1 MHKHLLGKLTILFLF
16 IVTFLTG
23 CANNNSSKIT
33 IVGSSALQPL
43 AEQAGNDYR
52 LSHSGS
58 NIVVQGG
65 GSGTGLSQIQAG
77 AVQIG
82 SSDVF
87 ADTQKGIN
95 AHLLKDYLVA
105 VVGVVPI
112 VNKGVGVKNLSI
124 KQLQEIFTGKIT
136 NWQQVGG
143 KKGAI
148 IVINRSKGSGT
159 RATFEDLVLRG
170 KQAVKSQEQ
179 DSNGTVKKIV
189 NSTPG
194 TISYISFPYATDNN
208 IQKLSIDHVYPTNKN
223 IPDNKWKLW
232 SYEHMYT
239 KGKPNKATASFLK
252 YMLSKKVQTGLIPK
266 TGYLSVNQMH
276 VKRDSH
282 NKVTKLGK

>member
-124 KQLQEIFTGKIT
+124 KQLQEIFTGK
-136 NWQQVGG
+136 
-143 KKGAI
+143 
-148 IVINRSKGSGT
+148 
-159 RATFEDLVLRG
+159 
-170 KQAVKSQEQ
+170 
-179 DSNGTVKKIV
+179 
-189 NSTPG
+189 
-194 TISYISFPYATDNN
+194 
-208 IQKLSIDHVYPTNKN
+208 
-223 IPDNKWKLW
+223 
-232 SYEHMYT
+232 
-239 KGKPNKATASFLK
+239 
-252 YMLSKKVQTGLIPK
+252 
-266 TGYLSVNQMH
+266 
-276 VKRDSH
+276 
-282 NKVTKLGK
+282 